1 MTNMV
6 NYSFRGT
13 VMSEVK
19 GLVSGI
25 TAIVSYPTEIGS
37 ALAIAPLLLLV
48 FFCRRE
54 SVKEDSHTGLP
65 CCLFSIMLL
74 W

>member
-37 ALAIAPLLLLV
+37 APAVAPLLLLV

-54 SVKEDSHTGLP
+54 SVK
-65 CCLFSIMLL
+65 
-74 W
+74 